1 MDTNITNHLSVPS
14 VASCSSLGSLRAM
27 INRAP
32 NYNIRRDFDGRN
44 VPSMK
49 THLDGIETSGQCA
62 LNQPACFSAAAAL
75 QFLTPD
81 DLEEMQTAISKGALP
96 PDFETKLVRL
106 ANDTL
111 LHQFVEQNCRLFAG
125 LLVAAHTSSFI
136 DATAAAQARL
146 LRVLA
151 YVRKE
156 NDQVPDYKP
165 GGFMD
170 DLREVRAAAT
180 ELTNLL
186 QAFKVWRLRHQVPSL
201 WTG

>member
-1 MDTNITNHLSVPS
+1 
-14 VASCSSLGSLRAM
+14 
-27 INRAP
+27 
-32 NYNIRRDFDGRN
+32 
-44 VPSMK
+44 MK
-49 THLDGIETSGQCA
+49 THVSCLEITGQSA
-62 LNQPACFSAAAAL
+62 LHQPTCFSAASAL

-96 PDFETKLVRL
+96 PDFETKLLRL

-125 LLVAAHTSSFI
+125 LLVGAHASSFT
-136 DATAAAQARL
+136 DATADDQARL

-156 NDQVPDYKP
+156 NDHIPDYKP

-180 ELTNLL
+180 ELNEVL